1 MKTKS
6 NEEQNTI
13 YSFIENEKKTL
24 IDFFSNFNVIGL
36 AIASVI
42 GLASS
47 SLSKTFTEQIVMPF
61 VEPYFSDNWKNY
73 TIQIGESTLGIGLL
87 LSDIIYLIIIVFAMF
102 IIYSLFKNYLSH
114 IIDKKNSKN
123 KKLYNYQIKM
133 INELSE
139 IKKELKK
146 HNKKKLNEV

>member
-1 MKTKS
+1 MKIES
-6 NEEQNTI
+6 NKEQHIIST
-13 YSFIENEKKTL
+13 FVKKEKKQL

-47 SLSKTFTEQIVMPF
+47 SLSKTFTEQIIMPF

-73 TIQIGESTLGIGLL
+73 TIQIGYSTLGVGLL
-87 LSDIIYLIIIVFAMF
+87 LSDIIYLIIVVFTMF
-102 IIYSLFKNYLSH
+102 IIYSLFKNYLSN

-139 IKKELKK
+139 IKNELKK
-146 HNKKKLNEV
+146 HNKKKQNEV

>member
-36 AIASVI
+36 AIKSVI

-47 SLSKTFTEQIVMPF
+47 SLVKHLQ
-61 VEPYFSDNWKNY
+61 
-73 TIQIGESTLGIGLL
+73 
-87 LSDIIYLIIIVFAMF
+87 
-102 IIYSLFKNYLSH
+102 
-114 IIDKKNSKN
+114 N
-123 KKLYNYQIKM
+123 K
-133 INELSE
+133 
-139 IKKELKK
+139 
-146 HNKKKLNEV
+146 